1 MSGYAAEMQVRN
13 NVRMLYSR
21 MQTLL
26 NRRSK
31 QKRTVEISA
40 PFDLKL
46 EPVSLPGVSQDELA
60 ILREKATAS
69 RVGHH
74 RVHPPLVLVH
84 DLVGDAVPD
93 LCLQPRQ
100 HASPRSRS
108 PTSLVERRDKKKDTN
123 NPFKEAIPFFFFFS

>member
-1 MSGYAAEMQVRN
+1 MQVRD
-13 NVRMLYSR
+13 NVRMICSR

-31 QKRTVEISA
+31 QKRPLEISA

-69 RVGHH
+69 RVGITEYI
-74 RVHPPLVLVH
+74 
-84 DLVGDAVPD
+84 
-93 LCLQPRQ
+93 
-100 HASPRSRS
+100 PRSSSSMTSWETRS
-108 PTSLVERRDKKKDTN
+108 QTFVYNRSNTPPHAHARR
-123 NPFKEAIPFFFFFS
+123 PVW